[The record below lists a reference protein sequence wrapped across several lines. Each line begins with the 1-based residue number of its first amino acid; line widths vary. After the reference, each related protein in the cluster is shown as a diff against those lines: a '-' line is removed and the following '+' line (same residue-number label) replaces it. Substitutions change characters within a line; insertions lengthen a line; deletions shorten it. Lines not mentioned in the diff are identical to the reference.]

1 MKKGYSNKM
10 AFTQS
15 KSDKKKNKNRP
26 VAIRAQDGKA
36 KIKGGR

>member
-15 KSDKKKNKNRP
+15 KSDEKKNKDRP
-26 VAIRAQDGKA
+26 EAIRAQAGKA